1 MAKDLAVVKDDC
13 FHVVRLA
20 SVWQFML
27 SFCLGSRSVQ
37 SSELLRI
44 RRKILH
50 MSPIRFYDTE
60 VKETW
65 RWFGPQDPVSLDHV
79 KQAGATGVVSALH
92 QLYRGEAWPLDEVLK
107 RKAEIE
113 AGGLIWSVV
122 ESIPIH
128 NSIKLRT
135 GAFREFID
143 AWKDSLAA
151 VARADVKI
159 VCYNFMPVV
168 DWTRTDLR
176 WRLDSTG
183 YALRFDVTDFAA
195 YDLFL
200 LGRRGADQ
208 DYSAERITS
217 ARARYEAMQEARRNE
232 LERTIIAGLP
242 GAEGSY
248 TRRELQNLLDGYTG
262 MTAEDLRSHLLDF
275 LQDVVPVAEELGV
288 RLAIHPDDP
297 PWSLFGLPRVVST
310 ASDVRSIL
318 SGVNTE
324 VNGLTFCVGSYGARA
339 DNDLVAMVNE
349 FAPRI
354 HFAHL
359 RQVMR
364 EPDGSFY
371 EAEHLRGSSDMAGVI
386 CALLKEEERR
396 RKQNRMDHEIP
407 MRPDHGHLLADDISR
422 QGNPGYSLVGRLKG
436 LAELRGV
443 IQGLKYAIPELTN

>member
-1 MAKDLAVVKDDC
+1 M
-13 FHVVRLA
+13 
-20 SVWQFML
+20 
-27 SFCLGSRSVQ
+27 
-37 SSELLRI
+37 
-44 RRKILH
+44 
-50 MSPIRFYDTE
+50 
-60 VKETW
+60 KETW

-92 QLYRGEAWPLDEVLK
+92 HLYRGEPWPLDEVLK

-113 AGGLIWSVV
+113 AAGLSWSVV

-135 GAFREFID
+135 GPFRKFTD

-151 VARADVKI
+151 IAKAGVKI

-176 WRLDSTG
+176 WRLPSTG

-195 YDLFL
+195 YDLFFL
-200 LGRRGADQ
+200 QRPGAEHE
-208 DYSAERITS
+208 YTSERVAA
-217 ARARYEAMQEARRNE
+217 ARARYQAMSETRGKE

-248 TRRELQNLLDGYTG
+248 SRAELQKLLAEYSGV
-262 MTAEDLRSHLLDF
+262 TAEQLRAHLLAF
-275 LQDVVPVAEELGV
+275 LQEVVPVAEELGV
-288 RLAIHPDDP
+288 RLGIHPDDP

-310 ASDVRSIL
+310 AGDVRSIL
-318 SGVNTE
+318 AGVNTPG
-324 VNGLTFCVGSYGARA
+324 NGLTFCVGSYGARA
-339 DNDLVAMVNE
+339 DNDLLAMVNE

-359 RQVMR
+359 RQVTR

-371 EAEHLRGSSDMAGVI
+371 EAEHLRGSSDIVGVI
-386 CALLKEEERR
+386 CGLLKEEARR
-396 RKQNRMDHEIP
+396 REDNRLDSEIP

-443 IQGLKYAIPELTN
+443 VQGLRYGVPALN